1 MTKPELIEAIA
12 DHADITK
19 KDAAKALDGFVDAI
33 TFAMSI
39 GQDVTLLGFGTF
51 AVKTREART
60 GRNPQT
66 GAAMEIPASKTVTFK
81 AGKSLKEAVN

>member
-12 DHADITK
+12 DHANLTK

-33 TFAMSI
+33 TRAMSI
-39 GQDVTLLGFGTF
+39 GEDVTLQGFGTF
-51 AVKTREART
+51 AVKAREART

-66 GAAMEIPASKTVTFK
+66 GAAIEIPASHAVTFK
-81 AGKSLKEAVN
+81 AGKALKEAVN